1 MQPYSKEC
9 SIIAYFFS
17 KFDEEAVTALG
28 YSSRSEAFRHLT
40 ELFNKKPNYIKLR
53 RDEFDAIVSSVR
65 QGWNK
70 RPPSKTVWELHCELK
85 FLSFDDMK
93 TLVLSFI
100 DEKTKKDEIKKAT
113 DRSCKDEKIKTR
125 IKINEGLFHEI
136 KIKKR

>member
-17 KFDEEAVTALG
+17 KYDEEAVAALG
-28 YSSRSEAFRHLT
+28 YSSRAEAFRHLT

-70 RPPSKTVWELHCELK
+70 RPPSKTVWALHCELK
-85 FLSFDDMK
+85 FLSFDEMK
-93 TLVLSFI
+93 TIVLSFI
-100 DEKTKKDEIKKAT
+100 DKKTKN
-113 DRSCKDEKIKTR
+113 DEKDINCAKNKTKTR

-136 KIKKR
+136 TIKKR

>member
-28 YSSRSEAFRHLT
+28 YSSRAEAFRHLT
-40 ELFNKKPNYIKLR
+40 KLFNKKTNYIKLR

-70 RPPSKTVWELHCELK
+70 RPPSKTVWALHCELK
-85 FLSFDDMK
+85 FLSFDEMK
-93 TLVLSFI
+93 TMVLSFI
-100 DEKTKKDEIKKAT
+100 DEKTKKDEETGTNAHSSGNK
-113 DRSCKDEKIKTR
+113 KTR
-125 IKINEGLFHEI
+125 IRINGDLFHEI
-136 KIKKR
+136 KIQK